1 MTEPRLSIF
10 PLMCLFI
17 KGSFKPKWIYEMMKG
32 ELKSIKED
40 PDQSSGCALVA
51 GVLAKLRLVLPHLF
65 LFLADFP
72 RRRLYTQEDHS
83 ESQTSLLTDLY
94 NVLYLICCFFA

>member
-40 PDQSSGCALVA
+40 PDQSSGWCSGGRCFGPTEAGAASLVSI
-51 GVLAKLRLVLPHLF
+51 LSRLSQKKVIHTG
-65 LFLADFP
+65 
-72 RRRLYTQEDHS
+72 RL
-83 ESQTSLLTDLY
+83 L
-94 NVLYLICCFFA
+94 